1 MKVPRIIS
9 DGTSVMTGK
18 ENEVAAKSKKLPV
31 WKYAEHAL
39 YIPSFSIILYRCRR
53 SYAVYHRFWNHYSSA
68 LGIFKKFAH
77 TVKKLYQNNLKTCQK
92 TKKRRWLSWWKELF
106 EWGGLA

>member
-39 YIPSFSIILYRCRR
+39 Y
-53 SYAVYHRFWNHYSSA
+53 HHSA
-68 LGIFKKFAH
+68 LFCIDAGDHMQFITDFETTMVQLWAFLK
-77 TVKKLYQNNLKTCQK
+77 NLPTQLKSYIKIT
-92 TKKRRWLSWWKELF
+92 
-106 EWGGLA
+106 